1 MASALGGGKEKE
13 EEKEEEEEEVPGGRG
28 SKIKSRRGIKE
39 R

>member
-13 EEKEEEEEEVPGGRG
+13 KEEEEVPGGRG